1 MNECSESLQKENLV
15 TGDETFARR
24 STQSLGA
31 QAGWAHRGE
40 LMSLLF
46 GRGKNQL
53 HPFIF
58 ASSKVTWRTQHK
70 EPAAEV
76 P

>member
-1 MNECSESLQKENLV
+1 MNECSELLQKENLV
-15 TGDETFARR
+15 TGGETFARR